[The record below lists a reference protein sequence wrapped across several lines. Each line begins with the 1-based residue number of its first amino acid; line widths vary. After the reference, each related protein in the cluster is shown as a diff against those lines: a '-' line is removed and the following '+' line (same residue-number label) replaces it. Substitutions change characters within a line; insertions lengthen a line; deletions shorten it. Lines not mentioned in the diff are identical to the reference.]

1 MMKTIFAAALLVA
14 ATIPV
19 SAQQVLP
26 PQQQPQKFV
35 PFTVT
40 EKDADN
46 VKAFLQDVPFKFSA
60 PIFQW
65 MAQLEAEAV
74 SRAAA
79 ESKDQPAVDASKP
92 VTPAVP
98 PAADGVPVP
107 RRSPPSSK

>member
-1 MMKTIFAAALLVA
+1 MMKTIIAAALLVA

-19 SAQQVLP
+19 SAQQVTP
-26 PQQQPQKFV
+26 PQPAQPKFV

-46 VKAFLQDVPFKFSA
+46 VRTFLQDVPFKFSA

-79 ESKDQPAVDASKP
+79 ESQKDQPAADPSKP
-92 VTPAVP
+92 PLP
-98 PAADGVPVP
+98 PTADGIPGPSP